1 MKGNYIALEN
11 ILSISG
17 VNLHEFTSLT
27 NISPSIYKIGFTIK
41 IDYDIKD
48 YWHIL

>member
-11 ILSISG
+11 ILSTKRPLRI
-17 VNLHEFTSLT
+17 
-27 NISPSIYKIGFTIK
+27 ISPSIYKIGFTIK